1 MSEIA
6 GVGPDAAIAT
16 NERGGK
22 QSATPYGFTLID
34 GKAMF
39 KLAEV
44 LAYGAKRYARDNW
57 RLISSEDHL
66 NHALQHAFAYMAGD
80 RQDDHAGH
88 FLCRAMMWVA
98 CLEAEK
104 EQGDWCSSFNRQCNV
119 TQENIKEVSP
129 FCQKCYTKRAAKHE

>member
-1 MSEIA
+1 MSEIT
-6 GVGPDAAIAT
+6 GVGPDAAIAV

-22 QSATPYGFTLID
+22 QSATPYGFNLID

-66 NHALQHAFAYMAGD
+66 NHMLQHAFAYMAGD
-80 RQDDHAGH
+80 RQDDHLGH
-88 FLCRAMMWVA
+88 MLCRSMMKVA
-98 CLEAEK
+98 CAIAEE
-104 EQGDWCSSFNRQCNV
+104 EQN
-119 TQENIKEVSP
+119 
-129 FCQKCYTKRAAKHE
+129 AAKLG